1 MMPMVYLDHSA
12 TTPLDPD
19 VLEAMM
25 PYLTEEFGNAS
36 SVYGLGQRARQAI
49 DQARDDVAAFYGV
62 AAKEVIFT
70 SGGTEGDNFAFQ
82 GIAQR
87 NRDRGRHVIT
97 STIEHDAVLRSADA
111 LERDGFEVTRLPV
124 DGFGLVDPEALR
136 QALRPDT
143 ILVSIMHANNEIG
156 TIEPIPELVAV
167 TRERSQAYFH
177 TDAVQST
184 GKIPTTIEDLG
195 VDLLSMSAHKL
206 HGPKGVGCLVV
217 RSGVRLEPQMLGGGH
232 ERNRRAGTENV
243 AGIVGLARAVTIARR
258 DLDPN
263 TAHLIRLRD
272 RLIAGILDR
281 IPRAQLTGHPQQR
294 LPHHASFLFEGVE
307 GESLLLQLDMEG
319 IAASSGSACT
329 SGSLEPSHVI
339 LALGYPR
346 ERALGSL
353 RLSVGKGNTDA
364 DVDLVLERLPQM
376 VARLRVM
383 APTSAA

>member
-1 MMPMVYLDHSA
+1 MVYLDHSA
-12 TTPLDPD
+12 TTPLDPE
-19 VLEAMM
+19 VLQAMM
-25 PYLTEEFGNAS
+25 PYLTDEFGNAS

-49 DQARDDVAAFYGV
+49 DQARDEVAAFYGV

-70 SGGTEGDNFAFQ
+70 SGGTEGDNLAFR
-82 GIAQR
+82 GIAAR
-87 NRDRGRHVIT
+87 NADRGRHVIT
-97 STIEHDAVLRSADA
+97 STIEHDAVLRSAEA

-124 DGFGLVDPEALR
+124 DRFGLVDPQALR
-136 QALRPDT
+136 EALRPDT

-156 TIEPIPELVAV
+156 TIEPIRELVGV
-167 TRERSQAYFH
+167 TRERSDAYFH

-184 GKIPTTIEDLG
+184 GKIPVRVDQLG

-206 HGPKGVGCLVV
+206 HGPKGVGGLIA
-217 RSGVRLEPQMLGGGH
+217 RSGVRLEPQLLGGGH

-243 AGIVGLARAVTIARR
+243 AGIVGLAKAVGIAHR
-258 DLDPN
+258 DMDKNMAQL
-263 TAHLIRLRD
+263 TALRD
-272 RLIAGILDR
+272 RLIEGVLDR
-281 IPRAQLTGHPQQR
+281 IPRAELTGHPQRR
-294 LPHHASFLFEGVE
+294 LPHHASFLFQAIE

-339 LALGYPR
+339 LALGYPQ

-364 DVDLVLERLPQM
+364 DIDLVLDRLPAM
-376 VARLRVM
+376 VGRLRAM
-383 APTSAA
+383 APISAA

>member
-12 TTPLDPD
+12 TTPLDPE

-62 AAKEVIFT
+62 PAKEVIFT
-70 SGGTEGDNFAFQ
+70 SGGTEGDNLALQ
-82 GIAQR
+82 GIAHR
-87 NRDRGRHVIT
+87 NRDRGRHLII
-97 STIEHDAVLRSADA
+97 STIEHDAVLRSAEA

-124 DGFGLVDPEALR
+124 DRFGVVRPETLR

-156 TIEPIPELVAV
+156 TIEPIRELVAV
-167 TRERSQAYFH
+167 TRDSSDAYFH

-184 GKIPTTIEDLG
+184 GKIPTAIDELG

-217 RSGVRLEPQMLGGGH
+217 RSGVRLGPQMLGGGH

-243 AGIVGLARAVTIARR
+243 AGIVGLAKAVNIARR
-258 DLDPN
+258 DLDAN
-263 TAHLIRLRD
+263 TAHLTHLRD
-272 RLIAGILDR
+272 RLIAGVLER
-281 IPRAQLTGHPQQR
+281 IPRAELTGHPRQR
-294 LPHHASFLFEGVE
+294 LPHHASFLIEGIE
-307 GESLLLQLDMEG
+307 GESLLMQLDMEG

-346 ERALGSL
+346 DRALGSL
-353 RLSVGKGNTDA
+353 RLSVGKSNTDA
-364 DVDLVLERLPQM
+364 DVDVVLDRLPQM
-376 VARLRVM
+376 VARLRLM
-383 APTSAA
+383 APISAA

>member
-1 MMPMVYLDHSA
+1 MVYLDHSA
-12 TTPLDPD
+12 TTPLDPE
-19 VLEAMM
+19 VLEAML
-25 PYLTEEFGNAS
+25 PYLTDEFGNAS

-49 DQARDDVAAFYGV
+49 DQARDEVAAFYGV

-70 SGGTEGDNFAFQ
+70 SGGTEGDNFALY

-87 NRDRGRHVIT
+87 NANRGRHIIT
-97 STIEHDAVLRSADA
+97 TTIEHDAVLRSAEE

-124 DGFGLVDPEALR
+124 DRHGLVDPHDLKAALR
-136 QALRPDT
+136 KDT
-143 ILVSIMHANNEIG
+143 ILVSVMHANNEIG
-156 TIEPIPELVAV
+156 TIEPIAALVAV
-167 TRERSQAYFH
+167 TRENSDAFFH

-184 GKIPTTIEDLG
+184 GKIATRVDELG

-206 HGPKGVGCLVV
+206 HGPKGVGALIV
-217 RSGVRLEPQMLGGGH
+217 RSGVPVHPQIVGGGH

-243 AGIVGLARAVTIARR
+243 AGIAGLAKALAIAQR
-258 DLDPN
+258 DLARN
-263 TAHLIRLRD
+263 TERVTRLRD
-272 RLIAGILDR
+272 RLIEGVLDR
-281 IPRAQLTGHPQQR
+281 IPRAELTGHPVNR
-294 LPHHASFLFEGVE
+294 LPHHASFLFQGVE

-353 RLSVGKGNTDA
+353 RLSVGKDNRDE
-364 DVDLVLERLPQM
+364 DVDLVLERLPGM
-376 VARLRVM
+376 VRRLRTM
-383 APTSAA
+383 APISAA

>member
-1 MMPMVYLDHSA
+1 MMSMVYLDHSA
-12 TTPLDPD
+12 TTPLDPE
-19 VLEAMM
+19 VLQAMM
-25 PYLTEEFGNAS
+25 PYLTDEFGNAS

-49 DQARDDVAAFYGV
+49 DQARDEVAAFYGV

-70 SGGTEGDNFAFQ
+70 SGGTEGDNFALQ

-87 NRDRGRHVIT
+87 NADRGRHVVT

-111 LERDGFEVTRLPV
+111 LEQGGFEVTRLPV
-124 DGFGLVDPEALR
+124 DRYGLVDPADLGR
-136 QALRPDT
+136 ALRPDT

-156 TIEPIPELVAV
+156 TIEPIRELVGV
-167 TRERSQAYFH
+167 TRERSTAYFH

-184 GKIPTTIEDLG
+184 GKIPTRVDELG

-217 RSGVRLEPQMLGGGH
+217 RSGVRLLPQMLGGGH

-243 AGIVGLARAVTIARR
+243 AGIVGLAKAIGIGQR
-258 DLDPN
+258 DMAKN
-263 TAHLIRLRD
+263 TVHLTRLRD
-272 RLIAGILDR
+272 RLIEGVLGP
-281 IPRAQLTGHPQQR
+281 IPGAELTGHPVNR
-294 LPHHASFLFEGVE
+294 LPHHASFLFDGVE
-307 GESLLLQLDMEG
+307 GESLLLQLDMDG
-319 IAASSGSACT
+319 FAASSGSACT

-353 RLSVGKGNTDA
+353 RLSVGKGNTDSEI
-364 DVDLVLERLPQM
+364 DLILDRLPAM
-376 VARLRVM
+376 VARLRAM
-383 APTSAA
+383 TPISAA

>member
-1 MMPMVYLDHSA
+1 MVYLDHSA
-12 TTPLDPD
+12 TTPLDPE
-19 VLEAMM
+19 VLQAMM

-62 AAKEVIFT
+62 AAKEIIFT
-70 SGGTEGDNFAFQ
+70 SGGTEADNFAIH
-82 GIAQR
+82 GIARR

-97 STIEHDAVLRSADA
+97 STIEHDAVLRSAEA
-111 LERDGFEVTRLPV
+111 LERDGFEVTRLRV
-124 DGFGLVDPEALR
+124 DRFGLVDPDALR

-156 TIEPIPELVAV
+156 TIEPIRELVAV
-167 TRERSQAYFH
+167 TRDGSDAYFH
-177 TDAVQST
+177 IDAVQST
-184 GKIPTTIEDLG
+184 GKIPTTVEDLG

-206 HGPKGVGCLVV
+206 HGPKGIGCLVV

-243 AGIVGLARAVTIARR
+243 AGIAGLARAVSIARR
-258 DLDPN
+258 DLDTN
-263 TAHLIRLRD
+263 TAHLTRLRD
-272 RLIAGILDR
+272 RLIAGVLDR
-281 IPRAQLTGHPQQR
+281 IPRAALTGHPQHR

-307 GESLLLQLDMEG
+307 GESLLLQLDMDG

-346 ERALGSL
+346 DRAIGSL

-364 DVDLVLERLPQM
+364 DIDVVLERLPQM

-383 APTSAA
+383 APISAA

>member
-1 MMPMVYLDHSA
+1 MVYLDHSA
-12 TTPLDPD
+12 TTPLDPE
-19 VLEAMM
+19 VLQAMM

-49 DQARDDVAAFYGV
+49 DQARDEVAAFYGV

-70 SGGTEGDNFAFQ
+70 SGGTEGDNLAFR

-87 NRDRGRHVIT
+87 NAERGQHVIT
-97 STIEHDAVLRSADA
+97 SAIEHDAVLRSADA
-111 LERDGFEVTRLPV
+111 LERDGFEVTRLRV
-124 DGFGLVDPEALR
+124 DRDGLVDPADLR
-136 QALRPDT
+136 EALRPDT

-156 TIEPIPELVAV
+156 TVEPIRELVAV
-167 TRERSQAYFH
+167 TRERSTAYFH

-184 GKIPTTIEDLG
+184 GKIPTDVPELG

-217 RSGVRLEPQMLGGGH
+217 RSGVRLAPQLLGGGH

-243 AGIVGLARAVTIARR
+243 AGIVGLAKAIGIAQR
-258 DLDPN
+258 DLAKN
-263 TAHLIRLRD
+263 TALLTGLRD
-272 RLIAGILDR
+272 RLIAGVLDR
-281 IPRAQLTGHPQQR
+281 IPGAELTGHPVKR
-294 LPHHASFLFEGVE
+294 LPHHASFLFQGVE
-307 GESLLLQLDMEG
+307 GESLLLQLDMDG

-339 LALGYPR
+339 LSLGYPR

-364 DVDLVLERLPQM
+364 DIDLVLDRLPKM
-376 VARLRVM
+376 VARLRAM

>member
-1 MMPMVYLDHSA
+1 MVYLDHSA
-12 TTPLDPD
+12 TTPLDPE
-19 VLEAMM
+19 VLQAMM

-36 SVYGLGQRARQAI
+36 SIYGLGQRARQAI
-49 DQARDDVAAFYGV
+49 DQARDEVAAFYGV

-70 SGGTEGDNFAFQ
+70 SGGTEGDNFAFR

-87 NRDRGRHVIT
+87 NADHGRHIIT
-97 STIEHDAVLRSADA
+97 STIEHDAILRSAEA
-111 LERDGFEVTRLPV
+111 LERDGFEVTRLRV
-124 DGFGLVDPEALR
+124 DRFGLVDPAALR
-136 QALRPDT
+136 EALRPDT
-143 ILVSIMHANNEIG
+143 ILVSIMHANNEVG
-156 TIEPIPELVAV
+156 TIEPIRELVAV
-167 TRERSQAYFH
+167 TREASDAYFH

-184 GKIPTTIEDLG
+184 GKIPVRVDELG

-217 RSGVRLEPQMLGGGH
+217 RSGVRLEPQQHGGGH

-243 AGIVGLARAVTIARR
+243 AGIVGLAKAVGVAQR
-258 DLDPN
+258 DLAKN
-263 TAHLIRLRD
+263 TAHLIALRD
-272 RLIAGILDR
+272 RLIAGVLDR
-281 IPRAQLTGHPQQR
+281 IPGAELTGHPQQR
-294 LPHHASFLFEGVE
+294 LPHHASFLFAGVE

-329 SGSLEPSHVI
+329 SGSLEASHVI

-364 DVDLVLERLPQM
+364 DIELVLDRLPAM
-376 VARLRVM
+376 VARLRAM
-383 APTSAA
+383 APISAA

>member
-1 MMPMVYLDHSA
+1 MVYLDHSA
-12 TTPLDPD
+12 TTPLDPE
-19 VLEAMM
+19 VLQAMM

-36 SVYGLGQRARQAI
+36 SIYGLGQRARQAI
-49 DQARDDVAAFYGV
+49 DQARDEVAAFYGV

-70 SGGTEGDNFAFQ
+70 SGGTEADNFAFQ
-82 GIAQR
+82 GIAAR
-87 NRDRGRHVIT
+87 NAGLGRHVIT
-97 STIEHDAVLRSADA
+97 STVEHDAVLRSAEA
-111 LERDGFEVTRLPV
+111 LEREGFEVTRLPV
-124 DGFGLVDPEALR
+124 DRDGLVDPAELS

-156 TIEPIPELVAV
+156 TIEPIRQLVDI
-167 TRERSQAYFH
+167 TRERTSAYFH

-184 GKIPTTIEDLG
+184 GKIPTGVDELG

-243 AGIVGLARAVTIARR
+243 AGIVGLAKAIGIAQR
-258 DLDPN
+258 DMGKN
-263 TAHLIRLRD
+263 TARLVSLRD
-272 RLIAGILDR
+272 RLIEGVLDR
-281 IPRAQLTGHPQQR
+281 IPGAELTGHPVTR
-294 LPHHASFLFEGVE
+294 LPHHASFLFQGVE
-307 GESLLLQLDMEG
+307 GESLLLQLDMDG

-364 DVDLVLERLPQM
+364 DIDLVLDRLPEM
-376 VARLRVM
+376 VEIG
-383 APTSAA
+383 AALPSLPGA

>member
-1 MMPMVYLDHSA
+1 MSSMVYLDHSA
-12 TTPLDPD
+12 TTPLDPE
-19 VLEAMM
+19 VLEAML

-49 DQARDDVAAFYGV
+49 DQARDEVAAFYGA

-70 SGGTEGDNFAFQ
+70 SGGTEGDNFAFS
-82 GIAQR
+82 GIAER
-87 NRDRGRHVIT
+87 NADRGRHIIT
-97 STIEHDAVLRSADA
+97 STIEHDAVLRSAEA
-111 LERDGFEVTRLPV
+111 LERGGFQVTRLPV
-124 DGFGLVDPEALR
+124 DRHGLVDP
-136 QALRPDT
+136 QALKAAVREDT

-156 TIEPIPELVAV
+156 TIEPIAELVAV
-167 TRERSQAYFH
+167 TREAGNAYFH

-184 GKIPTTIEDLG
+184 GKIATRVDQLG

-206 HGPKGVGCLVV
+206 HGPKGVGALIV
-217 RSGVRLEPQMLGGGH
+217 RSGIKLEPQIVGGGH

-243 AGIVGLARAVTIARR
+243 AGIVGLAKALSIAQR
-258 DLDPN
+258 DLSKN
-263 TAHLIRLRD
+263 TERLTMLRD
-272 RLIAGILDR
+272 RLIEGVLDR
-281 IPRAQLTGHPQQR
+281 IPLAELTGHPVKR
-294 LPHHASFLFEGVE
+294 LPHHASFLFQGVE

-353 RLSVGKGNTDA
+353 RLSVGKDNRDE
-364 DVDLVLERLPQM
+364 DIDLVLDRLPGM
-376 VARLRVM
+376 VRRLRTM
-383 APTSAA
+383 TPISAA

>member
-1 MMPMVYLDHSA
+1 MVSMVYLDHSA
-12 TTPLDPD
+12 TTPLDPE
-19 VLEAMM
+19 VLQAMM
-25 PYLTEEFGNAS
+25 PYLTDEFGNAS

-49 DQARDDVAAFYGV
+49 DQARDEVAAYYGV

-70 SGGTEGDNFAFQ
+70 SGGTEGDNFALR

-87 NRDRGRHVIT
+87 NANQGRHVIT

-111 LERDGFEVTRLPV
+111 LEQAGFEVTRLPV
-124 DGFGLVDPEALR
+124 SRTGLVDPADLGR
-136 QALRPDT
+136 ALRPDT
-143 ILVSIMHANNEIG
+143 ILVSVMHANNEIG
-156 TIEPIPELVAV
+156 TIEPIRELVAV
-167 TRERSQAYFH
+167 TRERSSAYFH

-184 GKIPTTIEDLG
+184 GKIPTRVDKLG

-217 RSGVRLEPQMLGGGH
+217 RSGVRLLPQMLGGGH

-243 AGIVGLARAVTIARR
+243 AGIVGLAKAIGIAQR
-258 DLDPN
+258 DMAKN
-263 TAHLIRLRD
+263 TTHLTALRD
-272 RLIAGILDR
+272 RLIEGVLGR
-281 IPRAQLTGHPQQR
+281 IPGTELTGHPVHR

-307 GESLLLQLDMEG
+307 GESLLLQLDMDG
-319 IAASSGSACT
+319 FAASSGSACT

-353 RLSVGKGNTDA
+353 RLSVGKGNTESEIE
-364 DVDLVLERLPQM
+364 LVLDRLPGM
-376 VARLRVM
+376 VARLRAM
-383 APTSAA
+383 APISAA

>member
-1 MMPMVYLDHSA
+1 MVYLDHSA
-12 TTPLDPD
+12 TTPLEPE
-19 VLEAMM
+19 VLQAML

-49 DQARDDVAAFYGV
+49 DQARDEVAAFYGV

-70 SGGTEGDNFAFQ
+70 SGGTEGDNFALR
-82 GIAQR
+82 GIASR
-87 NRDRGRHVIT
+87 NLERGKHIII

-111 LERDGFEVTRLPV
+111 LEREGFEVTRLPV
-124 DGFGLVDPEALR
+124 DRHGIVQPDTLR
-136 QALRPDT
+136 EALRPDT
-143 ILVSIMHANNEIG
+143 IVVSIMHANNEIG
-156 TIEPIPELVAV
+156 TIEPIAELVAV
-167 TRERSQAYFH
+167 TREHSRAYFH
-177 TDAVQST
+177 TDAVQSS
-184 GKIPTTIEDLG
+184 GKIATRVDHLG

-206 HGPKGVGCLVV
+206 HGPKGVGCLIV
-217 RSGVRLEPQMLGGGH
+217 RSGVRIEPQILGGGH

-243 AGIVGLARAVTIARR
+243 AGVVGLAKAIGIAQR
-258 DLDPN
+258 DLEKN
-263 TAHLIRLRD
+263 TAHLVGLRD
-272 RLIAGILDR
+272 RLIDGVLDR
-281 IPRAQLTGHPQQR
+281 IPRAELTGHPVMR
-294 LPHHASFLFEGVE
+294 LPHHASFLFDGVD

-364 DVDLVLERLPQM
+364 DVDLVLERLPGM
-376 VARLRVM
+376 VGRLRTM
-383 APTSAA
+383 APISAA